1 MTGTE
6 WSSKASDA
14 NINASSIRPPP
25 CGNRIV
31 VELFWNVAPMAC
43 ENFSKLC
50 CHCYS
55 PFCSDSTNNKCSKI
69 PPIPIGECGKP
80 LTYRGSTIHRVV
92 PGFVMQGGD
101 FVFGNG
107 TGGESVFGGSK
118 KCFKDERAG
127 LLLKHDRRGVL
138 SMGNSGKNSNTSQ
151 FFITFGPVPQCDTK
165 HVVFGRITSGF
176 DVLRA
181 VELTGNSS
189 KGADEC
195 PSVPVLVTECGVYE
209 PLLTPA
215 AGYWFDQPDADSY
228 LGSTPVFMCRP
239 RIALVVP
246 AVAVST
252 KFKQIFGSC
261 VTCVATI
268 VVSSNVQATAVGNLT
283 ADWEQQEGNEVVV
296 VNQLEKMLGNFLVD
310 VVVAAPACA
319 ECVSSI
325 SVPPLW
331 KALLG
336 SITGTIDI
344 TKKDIVMIAKPS
356 DSLSAVRNSWLSKVG
371 WNLDS
376 AMK

>member
-1 MTGTE
+1 
-6 WSSKASDA
+6 
-14 NINASSIRPPP
+14 
-25 CGNRIV
+25 
-31 VELFWNVAPMAC
+31 MAC

-50 CHCYS
+50 CHYYS
-55 PFCSDSTNNKCSKI
+55 PFCNDNANNKGSKI

-80 LTYRGSTIHRVV
+80 LTYRGSIIHRVV

-165 HVVFGRITSGF
+165 HVIFGRVICGF

-181 VELTGNSS
+181 VELVGNSS
-189 KGADEC
+189 KGADER
-195 PSVPVLVTECGVYE
+195 PTVSVLVTECGVYE
-209 PLLTPA
+209 PLHTPA

-228 LGSTPVFMCRP
+228 LGSTPVFMSRP
-239 RIALVVP
+239 RIVVVVP
-246 AVAVST
+246 TAAVST
-252 KFKQIFGSC
+252 KFQHILGSF

-268 VVSSNVQATAVGNLT
+268 IVSNNEATTVGTLT
-283 ADWEQQEGNEVVV
+283 ADWEIQQQDKVVV
-296 VNQLEKMLGNFLVD
+296 VEELEKMLGNFLVD
-310 VVVAAPACA
+310 VIVAAPACA

-325 SVPPLW
+325 SVPASW
-331 KALLG
+331 MSRLG
-336 SITGTIDI
+336 STSGTTGLSKNDM
-344 TKKDIVMIAKPS
+344 VVIAKPS
-356 DSLSAVRNSWLSKVG
+356 DCLSAVRNSWLSKVG
-371 WNLDS
+371 WNLDW
-376 AMK
+376 AIK